1 MCVYEC
7 WFVHVAGC
15 NAERAG
21 KGIRYPEAG
30 VTRGCGPPT
39 KVIETGLPSSVRAVH
54 TLNHW
59 AFSLVPGL
67 PISHACLCVSYST
80 LLSLECR
87 MKAGTMPFL
96 LFHSGMES
104 FSQAVK
110 FLAPR
115 CSYSEKHFS
124 FLHMCLTIWAWHRE
138 YHNTENSTHNCFLTL
153 QRWP

>member
-1 MCVYEC
+1 MSVGLCM
-7 WFVHVAGC
+7 WLAATLRGQ
-15 NAERAG
+15 ERALDTLKLELQEVVG
-21 KGIRYPEAG
+21 H
-30 VTRGCGPPT
+30 PP
-39 KVIETGLPSSVRAVH
+39 KVIETELPSSVRAVH

-67 PISHACLCVSYST
+67 PISHACLCVSYLT

-87 MKAGTMPFL
+87 MKARTMPFL

-115 CSYSEKHFS
+115 CSYSAKHFS
-124 FLHMCLTIWAWHRE
+124 FLHMCLTTWEWYRE
-138 YHNTENSTHNCFLTL
+138 YHNTENSTYNCFLTP
-153 QRWP
+153 QRRP